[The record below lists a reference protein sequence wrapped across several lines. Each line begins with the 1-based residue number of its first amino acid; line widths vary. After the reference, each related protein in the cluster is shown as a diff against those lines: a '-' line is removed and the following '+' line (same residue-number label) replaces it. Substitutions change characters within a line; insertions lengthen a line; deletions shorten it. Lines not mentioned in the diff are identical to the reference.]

1 LKILR
6 KFRVNSV
13 TSLSFSLYSLSL
25 PPFSLLLLPCFP
37 GAGPSRAEHSSACPH
52 CAARTTPRCCL
63 AAPRHHP
70 HSSAHAALADSP
82 LRRARHARRQPRPA
96 ERRGRCPSCPTPL
109 PAPIPFS
116 FTLLAHK
123 SRGRPLLARH
133 ARREPWPP
141 PPTATA
147 APRAIT
153 LSFPKPSTPAR
164 PPPPSDP
171 PKPVRPS
178 QSPPASRR
186 RGTESRRPP
195 ASRGAPTSGLLLPQ
209 RSPGT
214 GSSNPSEAHRP
225 KPATPCPPERR
236 CR

>member
-1 LKILR
+1 MAVESTCLLL
-6 KFRVNSV
+6 SLSSLSP
-13 TSLSFSLYSLSL
+13 SLSFPLS
-25 PPFSLLLLPCFP
+25 
-37 GAGPSRAEHSSACPH
+37 ARAEHAPLH
-52 CAARTTPRCCL
+52 AVL
-63 AAPRHHP
+63 AAPAAAALLPRCTAPSRHH
-70 HSSAHAALADSP
+70 SST
-82 LRRARHARRQPRPA
+82 RRALPSLTLRSARARRVPTAARRQPRPA
-96 ERRGRCPSCPTPL
+96 EHCGRDA
-109 PAPIPFS
+109 PAPALSNPS
-116 FTLLAHK
+116 SLALPPI
-123 SRGRPLLARH
+123 RADPGPLLARH

-164 PPPPSDP
+164 PPRPSDP

-186 RGTESRRPP
+186 RGTEPRRPP

-214 GSSNPSEAHRP
+214 GSSNQPV
-225 KPATPCPPERR
+225 TPCPPERR